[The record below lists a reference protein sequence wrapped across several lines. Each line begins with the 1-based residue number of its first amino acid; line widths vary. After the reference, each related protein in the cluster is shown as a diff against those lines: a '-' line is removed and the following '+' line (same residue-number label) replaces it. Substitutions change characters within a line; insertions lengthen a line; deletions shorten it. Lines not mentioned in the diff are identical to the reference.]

1 MVPPG
6 SRRKWFGLITNFDR
20 MSMREILLS
29 VIGFTTASL
38 FAQSEKPSL
47 DLLKRYMVG
56 SYSSAA
62 QHARDT
68 SYLDIEL
75 EMARIWLKET
85 DGIWLYVE
93 QAAATKKDKPYRQRI
108 YHLTQRDDSTFVS
121 SVCDLDSMHLFTG
134 AYKDIAR
141 FAALKPKDA
150 KPLPGC
156 ALVLHW
162 RNGHFIGSTDGKA
175 CKNAWGK
182 ASYAT
187 SEVDITPDGLKSWDR
202 GFDGT
207 DTQVWGAEK
216 GGYEFVKRKPVKAV
230 VPTTDN

>member
-1 MVPPG
+1 MTPRYILAFVLGG
-6 SRRKWFGLITNFDR
+6 SGLQ
-20 MSMREILLS
+20 L
-29 VIGFTTASL
+29 TA
-38 FAQSEKPSL
+38 QNDKPSL

-56 SYSSAA
+56 SYSSTA

-68 SYLDIEL
+68 SYLNIEL

-93 QAAATKKDKPYRQRI
+93 QAAANKKDKPYRQRI

-121 SVCDLDSMHLFTG
+121 AVCDLDSMHLFTG

-141 FAALKPKDA
+141 FAALKPVDA
-150 KPLPGC
+150 QPLPGC
-156 ALVLHW
+156 ALLLHW
-162 RNGHFIGSTDGKA
+162 RKGHFIGSTDGKA

-182 ASYAT
+182 ASYAS
-187 SEVDITPDGLKSWDR
+187 SEVDIGPDGLVSWDR
-202 GFDGT
+202 GYDDTG
-207 DTQVWGAEK
+207 TQVWGAEK
-216 GGYEFVKRKPVKAV
+216 GGYEFVKRKPVRAV

>member
-1 MVPPG
+1 MTPRYILAFVLGG
-6 SRRKWFGLITNFDR
+6 SGLQ
-20 MSMREILLS
+20 L
-29 VIGFTTASL
+29 TA
-38 FAQSEKPSL
+38 QNDKPSL

-62 QHARDT
+62 QHGRDT
-68 SYLDIEL
+68 SYLNIEL
-75 EMARIWLKET
+75 EMVRIWLKET

-93 QAAATKKDKPYRQRI
+93 QAAAKKKDKPYRQRI

-121 SVCDLDSMHLFTG
+121 TVCDLDSMHLFTG

-141 FAALKPKDA
+141 FAALKPMDT

-156 ALVLHW
+156 ALLLHW
-162 RNGHFIGSTDGKA
+162 RKGHFIGSTDGKA

-187 SEVDITPDGLKSWDR
+187 SEVDIGPDGLVSWDR

-207 DTQVWGAEK
+207 DAQVWGAEK
-216 GGYEFVKRKPVKAV
+216 GGYEFAKRKAVKAV